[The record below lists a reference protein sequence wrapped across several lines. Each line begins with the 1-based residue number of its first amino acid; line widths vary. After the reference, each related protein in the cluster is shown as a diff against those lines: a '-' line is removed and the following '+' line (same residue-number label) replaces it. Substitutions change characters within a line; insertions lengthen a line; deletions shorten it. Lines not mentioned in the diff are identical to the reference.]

1 MSASSRA
8 CLVNS
13 EAEQAVPSPSVVDE
27 SLDCELEYLL
37 LWIVPVTSSVPVTGK
52 ASATAR
58 ALFLLPRDRV
68 VNATDRLFQSV

>member
-1 MSASSRA
+1 MSASSPA

-68 VNATDRLFQSV
+68 VNATERLFQSV